1 MFIISIV
8 IFIINIIKM
17 AFTYACFY
25 DNKGKDIAE
34 RMKLKM
40 EVSLRIKGRLGGSVG

>member
-8 IFIINIIKM
+8 IFINIIKI

-34 RMKLKM
+34 KMKLKM
-40 EVSLRIKGRLGGSVG
+40 EVSLRIKGHLGGSVG